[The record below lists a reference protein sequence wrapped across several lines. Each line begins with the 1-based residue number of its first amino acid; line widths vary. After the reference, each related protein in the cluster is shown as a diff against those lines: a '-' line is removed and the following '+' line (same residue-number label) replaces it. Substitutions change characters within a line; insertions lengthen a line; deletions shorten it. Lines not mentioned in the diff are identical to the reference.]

1 MEALKDLDQ
10 SLQASKDGAD
20 VKNSADLGNLV
31 RYLKHMQDL
40 LAGWE
45 KDPKK
50 LDDNMRTLKGWEA
63 EAAELRDLLS

>member
-1 MEALKDLDQ
+1 M
-10 SLQASKDGAD
+10 
-20 VKNSADLGNLV
+20 KNSADLGNLV